1 MDIER
6 DKQTQSTKQPQHME
20 INKNLKNEVPEEVD
34 LMESRLEIA
43 IGDYS
48 ETKVAREGT
57 KTKKKMQTWI

>member
-1 MDIER
+1 
-6 DKQTQSTKQPQHME
+6 ME

-57 KTKKKMQTWI
+57 KTKKKMQTWIEPLSHKGEEEEAKQP